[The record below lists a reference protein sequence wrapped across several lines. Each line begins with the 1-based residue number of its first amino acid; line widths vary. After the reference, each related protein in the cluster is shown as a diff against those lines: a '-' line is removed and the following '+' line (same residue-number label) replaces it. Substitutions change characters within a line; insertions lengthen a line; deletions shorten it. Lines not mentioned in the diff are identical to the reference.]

1 MIVFGWAAIGVTF
14 TLLVVWGL
22 CCASADGDIL
32 ASHDDEYGDD
42 LEQVA
47 HIEEYRARRE
57 RLNAWARSVV
67 DEEPVA

>member
-1 MIVFGWAAIGVTF
+1 MIVLGWAAIGATF

-22 CCASADGDIL
+22 CRASADGDIL
-32 ASHDDEYGDD
+32 LSHDDEYGD

-47 HIEEYRARRE
+47 HLEEYRARRE
-57 RLNAWARSVV
+57 RLNAWACSVV